1 MALVIENLRM
11 SYGNLVIFQD
21 FNLKITEGKITCL
34 LGPSGC
40 GKTTLLN
47 IIGGL
52 LKADAGRFTG
62 FENKA
67 LSYIF
72 QEPRL
77 MNWKTVRENVEFVL
91 KNKYLGEK
99 RREIVDHYLEQVELS
114 DFKDYYPLNLSGG
127 MKQRTAIARA
137 FVYQSDILLM
147 DEPFKG
153 QDFKLKLSLID
164 SLLKLWEKDRQTI
177 IFVTHDIEEAVFLG
191 DEIIVLGNI
200 PAKILKMFC
209 NNISRDERKL
219 IDIRNYHMVEE
230 IYLLVT
236 EEKRNN

>member
-1 MALVIENLRM
+1 MALVIENLGK
-11 SYGNLVIFQD
+11 SYDKLVIFKD
-21 FNLKITEGKITCL
+21 FDLEITEGKITCL

-52 LKADAGRFTG
+52 LKADSGRFRG
-62 FENKA
+62 FENKV

-91 KNKYLGEK
+91 KGKFPGPE
-99 RREIVDHYLEQVELS
+99 RRKIVDQYLEEVELT
-114 DFKDYYPLNLSGG
+114 DFKDYYPKNLSGG
-127 MKQRTAIARA
+127 MKHRTAIARA
-137 FVYQSDILLM
+137 FVCQSDILIM

-153 QDFKLKLSLID
+153 QDLKIKLSLID
-164 SLLKLWEKDRQTI
+164 SLLKLWEKDQRTV

-191 DEIIVLGNI
+191 DEIIVLSST
-200 PAKILKMFC
+200 PAKILKKFSNDMR
-209 NNISRDERKL
+209 RDEREL
-219 IDIRNYHMVEE
+219 IDIRNYHIVKE
-230 IYLLVT
+230 IYMLIT
-236 EEKRNN
+236 DRKPE